1 MVGIEHYK
9 ASTDFIYP
17 SFTDKIPEEITMHFM
32 DYNSMLREHRGLKK
46 KKGFPSLL
54 LGKRPHGDNGKT
66 KPILLCKLEKIIQ
79 ENILLEPNETKQ

>member
-46 KKGFPSLL
+46 KRFS
-54 LGKRPHGDNGKT
+54 
-66 KPILLCKLEKIIQ
+66 IITFR
-79 ENILLEPNETKQ
+79 ETSTRR